1 MAYTILNTDGTTL
14 LLLADGQIDKS
25 TTSLTLIGK
34 NYSSYGQELNNNF
47 VRLLANS
54 ASSSGNP
61 PRSPITGQL
70 WYDTTVRRLKIYDN
84 GFKTVGAVN
93 IAASQPLSLQTG
105 DLWWD
110 SSAQQLKIYSAG
122 SVYTVG
128 PAFPSTIGQT
138 GLVLPSTT
146 VTDDDDIAKDVV
158 LLKSFGTTV
167 GVVYYDQSGN
177 DGSFSMSSE
186 DSTAYIPNATTSTI
200 VSGLTV
206 VGDLRVDGK
215 LSNSYLSLSVDLDVI
230 SPSPDADA
238 LAFGAPY
245 GTSAKVFQDPRI
257 ANILNQLYPPD
268 KTVPSSTSTSMTGVP
283 IGTQARVLC
292 KYSSIGGASQTG
304 YQVRV
309 FRTEETES
317 GSEWGPYYF
326 RKDPG
331 TFDDPDLFVNYITT
345 NTSVTSSI

>member
-1 MAYTILNTDGTTL
+1 MAYTILNPDGTTL

-61 PRSPITGQL
+61 PRSPLTGQL
-70 WYDTTVRRLKIYDN
+70 WYDTSARRLKVYDN
-84 GFKTVGAVN
+84 GFKTVGAVDVSS
-93 IAASQPLSLQTG
+93 SQPLTLQTG

-110 SSAQQLKIYSAG
+110 SSTRQLKIYSAG

-128 PAFPSTIGQT
+128 PTFPYTIGQT
-138 GLVLPSTT
+138 GLMLPNTT
-146 VTDDDDIAKDVV
+146 ITDNDDIAKDVV
-158 LLKSFGTTV
+158 LLKSHGTTV

-177 DGSFSMSSE
+177 SDSFLMNQE
-186 DSTAYIPNATTSTI
+186 DKIAYIPDATTSTI
-200 VSGLTV
+200 VSGLTII
-206 VGDLRVDGK
+206 GDLRVDGR

-230 SPSPDADA
+230 SPSPNSDA

-245 GTSAKVFQDPRI
+245 GTTAKAFQDPKI
-257 ANILNQLYPPD
+257 VNILNQVYPPN
-268 KTVPSSTSTSMTGVP
+268 KTVLSNTSTSMAGSLL
-283 IGTQARVLC
+283 GTEARVLC
-292 KYSSIGGASQTG
+292 KYSSIGGVSESG

-309 FRTEETES
+309 FRIVGTES
-317 GSEWGPYYF
+317 DNLTWDPYYF
-326 RKDPG
+326 RSDVSVFG
-331 TFDDPDLFVNYITT
+331 DESISVNYIST
-345 NTSVTSSI
+345 NTNSI